1 MKKKSIFC
9 LSLVLSLILIS
20 FAACS
25 SDDGSN
31 TESPQKYDG
40 GKLEI
45 RFYEPDISEPIY
57 VSMYTDEVTLTVG
70 QTYTLEFRYS
80 TFEEFAKGHNTG
92 LTVEYD
98 TEYMSLEHR
107 TDDEDD
113 YTFWFVGLAETE
125 SAKLSACIDDRERE
139 VSVTFVGSEE

>member
-1 MKKKSIFC
+1 MKKKLVFC
-9 LSLVLSLILIS
+9 LSLVLSAILVS
-20 FAACS
+20 FAACAG
-25 SDDGSN
+25 DDADN

-40 GKLEI
+40 GKLGI
-45 RFYEPDISEPIY
+45 WYYEPDSSERNY
-57 VSMYTDEVTLTVG
+57 VSMYTDTVTLTIG
-70 QTYTLEFRYS
+70 QTYTLEFSYS
-80 TFEEFAKGHNTG
+80 IFEEFVQGHNTG

-98 TEYMSLEHR
+98 TEYISLEHC

-139 VSVTFVGSEE
+139 ISVTFVVAEE